1 MPNTTAYFEKD
12 SLTWTEIYKVIM
24 AWIDY
29 GDDVFDDEYAELA
42 FKLENTIDEKKR
54 ERLQDILDLMDLL
67 RDNLYYFR

>member
-1 MPNTTAYFEKD
+1 
-12 SLTWTEIYKVIM
+12 M